1 MQNKIE
7 GILLRKFGMPLVVVA
22 PLVLSEENSYSF
34 WQGFTLFCVAFFM
47 NWIFDVTIVEYSIS
61 LSKKKNNNNKNR
73 K

>member
-1 MQNKIE
+1 MKLKKIE
-7 GILLRKFGMPLVVVA
+7 EIFLRKFGIPLVVVV
-22 PLVLSEENSYSF
+22 PLVLSEKNSYSF

-61 LSKKKNNNNKNR
+61 LGKKKNNKNR

>member
-1 MQNKIE
+1 MKLKKIE
-7 GILLRKFGMPLVVVA
+7 GILLRKFGIPLVVVV

-47 NWIFDVTIVEYSIS
+47 NWIFDVTIVEYSIN
-61 LSKKKNNNNKNR
+61 LGKNKNNKKR